1 MDFVFMNHVLNIAVD
16 VMLIVASGILVR
28 YFWQEWRER

>member
-1 MDFVFMNHVLNIAVD
+1 MDFVLMNHVLNIAVD
-16 VMLIVASGILVR
+16 VLLIVASGILVW